1 MADLAVAIAD
11 GATTFS
17 GFDVLGE
24 SAELYGPIASV
35 PTAWR
40 CLAEI
45 GERELARIDR
55 ATARMRRHV
64 WGLIEARPGGVA
76 GGLERAAPSSAG
88 QEKRP
93 L

>member
-1 MADLAVAIAD
+1 MAIAD

-64 WGLIEARPGGVA
+64 RGLIEARQ
-76 GGLERAAPSSAG
+76 GGLPAVWSVRHRPG
-88 QEKRP
+88 QVRRKGRCRR
-93 L
+93 